1 MLGKNRFPIWAYP
14 DDLDASCS
22 PLIVNF
28 QVRNHMQDQD
38 YQSLM
43 GNQVIQTITYL
54 VRLSSLLLQASL
66 ASLLELHTALL
77 HLVQQQPSD
86 ATQQRTKQ
94 DQRPTDKE
102 RLAWMA
108 AFRPHGAGLLSPIRP
123 RSPEREYRV

>member
-1 MLGKNRFPIWAYP
+1 
-14 DDLDASCS
+14 
-22 PLIVNF
+22 
-28 QVRNHMQDQD
+28 MQDQD

-77 HLVQQQPSD
+77 HLVHEQPSD
-86 ATQQRTKQ
+86 ATQQRKKQ
-94 DQRPTDKE
+94 HQRPTSDKE
-102 RLAWMA
+102 RLAWLA

-123 RSPEREYRV
+123 RSPKKEY